1 MLSRSGIRQELGLR
15 ALAVAQV
22 LGLLEVAAPA
32 VAATPAVDPALELQR
47 LQQKWTAAEEA
58 DYFSVLGLP
67 RTAGTEE
74 VQRAHARLAAEF
86 HPLRYAGHPDPAVP
100 ARAAR
105 LQTLLDEAASALS
118 DERLRQAYARSLV
131 DAEGGTRG

>member
-1 MLSRSGIRQELGLR
+1 
-15 ALAVAQV
+15 QV
-22 LGLLEVAAPA
+22 LGLLEMVAPTHLS
-32 VAATPAVDPALELQR
+32 AATVEPGVELER

-86 HPLRYAGHPDPAVP
+86 HPLRYAGHPDPEVP

-105 LQTLLDEAASALS
+105 LATLLDEAAAALG
-118 DERLRQAYARSLV
+118 DERLRVAYARSLV
-131 DAEGGTRG
+131 DAEGGSRA